1 MQEGISMGDETNEPS
16 RRACVSVAW
25 VTSANSLNSEWE
37 KDNED
42 PMAFGGSH
50 IKKKLHLHFI
60 HLFI

>member
-1 MQEGISMGDETNEPS
+1 MGDETNEPS